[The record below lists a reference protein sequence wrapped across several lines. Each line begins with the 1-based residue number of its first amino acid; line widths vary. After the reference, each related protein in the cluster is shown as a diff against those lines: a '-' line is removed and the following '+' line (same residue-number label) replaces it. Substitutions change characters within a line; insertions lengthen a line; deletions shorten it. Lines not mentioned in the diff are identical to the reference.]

1 MVGFSLSS
9 EQLAFQKLAHEF
21 AQCEVAPV
29 ASYHDK
35 TAEFPWA
42 VFNAAF
48 DLGLVNLSVPE
59 KYGGPGLSVL
69 DECIVNEELSWGCPG
84 ISGVLGMN
92 ALAAIPIIIAGTE
105 DQKQKY
111 LRRLTSDRQIAAY
124 AVSEPG
130 AGSDVAAIQSTAR
143 KVGSEYILNGTKN
156 FISNGSYAHLYVVFA
171 YTAKD
176 KTHDGVSAFIVERES
191 EGITVGK
198 KEDKMG
204 QRASDCA
211 QIIFEDVKVP
221 SCTLLGSEGSAFKIA
236 MKVFDRSRP
245 VVATT
250 AVGIARRAME
260 LSVEYAKQRKT
271 FGQEIARHQSIA
283 FKIADMAIQIA
294 AARLLCWQAAWLT
307 DAGLR
312 NTREASYAKAFAADA
327 CMQIT
332 CEAVQVFGAYGYMKD
347 YPVEKLMRDAKGVQ
361 IYEGTS
367 EIQRLIIAKDIF
379 DSAQKSMFVR

>member
-1 MVGFSLSS
+1 MVDFSLSS

-21 AQCEVAPV
+21 AQRDVAPA
-29 ASYHDK
+29 ASYHDR
-35 TAEFPWA
+35 TAEFPRA
-42 VFNAAF
+42 IFNAAF

-59 KYGGPGLSVL
+59 EYGGPGLSVL

-92 ALAAIPIIIAGTE
+92 GLAAIPIMIAGTE
-105 DQKQKY
+105 EQKQTY

-130 AGSDVAAIQSTAR
+130 AGSDVAALQSTAR
-143 KVGSEYILNGTKN
+143 KVGSDYVLNGTKS
-156 FISNGSYAHLYVVFA
+156 FISNGSYAHFYVVFA
-171 YTAKD
+171 YSAKD
-176 KTHDGVSAFIVERES
+176 KRHDGVSAFIVEREA
-191 EGITVGK
+191 EGVIVGK

-204 QRASDCA
+204 QRASDCT

-221 SCTLLGSEGSAFKIA
+221 KSGLLGSEGSAFKIA

-260 LSVEYAKQRKT
+260 LAVAYAQERKT

-283 FKIADMAIQIA
+283 FKIADMAMQIA
-294 AARLLCWQAAWLT
+294 AARLLCWQAAWLADT
-307 DAGLR
+307 GLR

-367 EIQRLIIAKDIF
+367 EIQRLIIARDIF
-379 DSAQKSMFVR
+379 DSGQKSMFVG